1 MKRINL
7 LTLAGYRERGEH
19 FACLTAYDAS
29 FARTMAA
36 AGIEVILVGDSL
48 GMVLQGHG
56 STLPVTTADMAYH
69 VAAVK
74 RGTQES
80 ELQPMIMADLPFMS
94 FATLDDTLANA
105 GTLMQSGAQVVKIE
119 GGRELAER
127 VARLREN
134 GVPCCV
140 HLGLTPQSVNC
151 FGGFRVQGREP
162 AQAERMLE
170 DVRILEEAGAAI
182 VLLECVPEPLATRIQ
197 QAVSVPTIGI
207 GAGPATDGQVL
218 VMHDILG
225 LGVGR
230 APRFVKNFLAGA
242 EGIEQAFR
250 AFGSAVREG
259 AYPAPEH
266 WFAE

>member
-29 FARTMAA
+29 FARCMAD
-36 AGIEVILVGDSL
+36 AGVEVILVGDSL
-48 GMVLQGHG
+48 GMVLQGHS
-56 STLPVTTADMAYH
+56 STIPVTVQDMAYH
-69 VAAVK
+69 VRAVK
-74 RGTQES
+74 RGTRET
-80 ELQPMIMADLPFMS
+80 ELRPMIMADMPFMS
-94 FATLDDTLANA
+94 FATLEDTLSNA
-105 GTLMQSGAQVVKIE
+105 GVLMRAGAQVVKIE

-127 VARLREN
+127 VARLHEN

-151 FGGFRVQGREP
+151 FGGFRVQGRGAEQA
-162 AQAERMLE
+162 AQMLE
-170 DVRILEEAGAAI
+170 DVRILTEAGAAI

-197 QAVSVPTIGI
+197 QEVSVPTIGI
-207 GAGPATDGQVL
+207 GAGPNLDGQVL

-230 APRFVKNFLAGA
+230 SPRFVKNFLAG
-242 EGIEQAFR
+242 EESITGAFR
-250 AFGSAVREG
+250 AFGDAVRKG
-259 AYPAPEH
+259 TYPAAEH

>member
-7 LTLAGYRERGEH
+7 LTLAGYRERGER

-29 FARTMAA
+29 FARCMAN

-48 GMVLQGHG
+48 GMVLQGHN
-56 STLPVTTADMAYH
+56 STIPVTVDDMTYH
-69 VAAVK
+69 VEAVK
-74 RGTQES
+74 RGTQET
-80 ELQPMIMADLPFMS
+80 EMRPMIMADLPFMS
-94 FATLDDTLANA
+94 FATLDETLRNA
-105 GTLMQSGAQVVKIE
+105 GQLMRAGAQVVKIE

-127 VARLREN
+127 VARLHEN

-151 FGGFRVQGREP
+151 FGGFRVQGRDAET
-162 AQAERMLE
+162 AERILE
-170 DVRILEEAGAAI
+170 DVRILTEAGAAI

-197 QAVSVPTIGI
+197 QQVSVPTIGI
-207 GAGPATDGQVL
+207 GAGPNLDGQVL
-218 VMHDILG
+218 VMHDMLG

-230 APRFVKNFLAGA
+230 SPRFVHDFLAGQT
-242 EGIEQAFR
+242 GIEDAFQAYVT
-250 AFGSAVREG
+250 AVREG
-259 AYPAPEH
+259 AYPAAEH